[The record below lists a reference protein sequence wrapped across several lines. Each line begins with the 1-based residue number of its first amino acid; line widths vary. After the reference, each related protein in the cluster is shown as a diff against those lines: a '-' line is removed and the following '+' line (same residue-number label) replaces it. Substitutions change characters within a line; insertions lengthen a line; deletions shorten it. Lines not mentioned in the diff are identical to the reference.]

1 MPDDHAA
8 LRDLA
13 HSPLQTHRLSLT
25 PLTVDDAAAMAEV
38 LADPS
43 IHRYTF
49 DSPPSVEELRRRYR
63 AQEAGPP
70 PPSTEVWGNW
80 AVRRPDGAA
89 IGFVQATVDPPAFT
103 ATLAWVIGT
112 AHQGSGYATEAM
124 RALVSAL
131 RGAGIRR
138 LIAFVHPRNVAS
150 RRVAQKLGLAMP
162 APHRPFDGE
171 DEWVWDEAAPL
182 PMADRLV
189 FRRMRHADLD
199 AMAGLLGDPEV
210 MTYYP
215 RPRTRDEAA
224 EWIEWNVRNYARGGL
239 GLWIIS
245 TPDGEFVGDCG
256 LTWQLIDGVE
266 ELEVGYHV
274 IPRLQGRGFATEAAS
289 ACRDLARSLGHRR
302 LVSIIHPENV
312 ASQRVAEKNGLWLD
326 RETLSR
332 SGVPVRIYA
341 VDL

>member
-1 MPDDHAA
+1 MPEDAAA
-8 LRDLA
+8 LRDLV
-13 HSPLQTHRLSLT
+13 HSPLQTLRLRLD
-25 PLTVDDAAAMAEV
+25 PLTVGDAAAMAEV

-80 AVRRPDGAA
+80 AVRMPDGAA
-89 IGFVQATVDPPAFT
+89 IGFVQVTVDPPAST

-112 AHQGSGYATEAM
+112 ARQGSGYATEAT
-124 RALVSAL
+124 RALISAL

-138 LIAFVHPRNVAS
+138 LVAFVHPRNVAS

-171 DEWVWDEAAPL
+171 DEWVWDADAPL

-189 FRRMRHADLD
+189 FRRMGHADLD

-224 EWIEWNVRNYARGGL
+224 EWIEWNLRNYARDGL

-256 LTWQLIDGVE
+256 LTWQLIDGAE
-266 ELEVGYHV
+266 DLEVGYHV
-274 IPRLQGRGFATEAAS
+274 LPRLQGRGFATEAAA

-302 LVSIIHPENV
+302 IVSIIDPENV
-312 ASQRVAEKNGLWLD
+312 ASQRVAEKAGLALA
-326 RETLSR
+326 RETVSR
-332 SGVPVRIYA
+332 NGRPVRVYA
-341 VDL
+341 ADL